1 MDLDQ
6 EKNEK
11 FLHLVEKYDERFD
24 QMGYEFYD
32 LDTPSLSGKI
42 EQAVFIFE
50 ILEMNHLLDSNTK
63 ISEIKEYLPG
73 LFKKGKIDGFTFLR
87 DEIPYYIPLTGKLIP
102 EGYKVIPFGKTKDK
116 ELIEKE
122 NKLIEIFELFQDASS
137 VRDLYHIE

>member
-11 FLHLVEKYDERFD
+11 FLQLVEKHKERFD
-24 QMGYEFYD
+24 QMEYEFYD

-42 EQAVFIFE
+42 EQAVFVFE
-50 ILEMNHLLDSNTK
+50 ILELNHLLDSSTK
-63 ISEIKEYLPG
+63 ISEIKEYLPR
-73 LFKKGKIDGFTFLR
+73 LFKKGGIDGFTFFK
-87 DEIPYYIPLTGKLIP
+87 DDIPYYIPLTDQVP
-102 EGYKVIPFGKTKDK
+102 PQGYKIIPFGKTEDK

-137 VRDLYHIE
+137 IRDLYHIE